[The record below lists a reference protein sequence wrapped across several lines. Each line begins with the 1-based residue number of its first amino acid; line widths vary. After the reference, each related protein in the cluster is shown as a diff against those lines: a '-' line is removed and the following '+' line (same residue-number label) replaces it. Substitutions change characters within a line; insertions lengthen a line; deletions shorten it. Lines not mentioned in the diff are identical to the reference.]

1 MFQDTNQGRFTE
13 LIKAGPLQGLRY
25 TLTLVQIF
33 VFVHEDVSMIQIQPC
48 NKDKHWYATS
58 SIERQDLETKRHIN
72 KHNLLTMIYYTEA

>member
-48 NKDKHWYATS
+48 NKDKH
-58 SIERQDLETKRHIN
+58 
-72 KHNLLTMIYYTEA
+72 